1 MKRIVTA
8 LAAVSAFALAAP
20 AFAATEIITP
30 ITPVLNPAPGEYLT
44 FFVSG
49 NIFSGPITATIGHT
63 GIPTGPFTDLYRF
76 IIPQT
81 GVGSGGVTTTV
92 NIDNILGAT
101 DLDFTSVLVNGVAA
115 TLTLTDASGTVCTV
129 PNVGTCGANETY
141 SANNVPI
148 TALTL
153 NTITVNGTSRG
164 LGSYGGNLTFV
175 PSAVPEPAT
184 WAMMLVGFG
193 AMGFSLRSK
202 RRSSMR
208 RVQAV

>member
-1 MKRIVTA
+1 MKGFIKA
-8 LAAVSAFALAAP
+8 LAAVSAFALVAP
-20 AFAATEIITP
+20 ATAATVIVTP
-30 ITPVLNPAPGEYLT
+30 NTTVNPSPGEYAN
-44 FFVSG
+44 FYVSG
-49 NIFSGPITATIGHT
+49 NPFSGPVTATIGHT
-63 GIPTGPFTDLYRF
+63 GIPTGSFTDLFRF
-76 IIPQT
+76 TLGQNGI
-81 GVGSGGVTTTV
+81 GSGGVTTTV
-92 NIDNILGAT
+92 NVANFLGAT

-148 TALTL
+148 TSGVL

-193 AMGFSLRSK
+193 AMSFSLRSK
-202 RRSSMR
+202 RRSGMR
-208 RVQAV
+208 RVQVA